1 MSNTR
6 QLKDQLI
13 KSMNDEQ
20 LAKTI
25 ISMQM
30 MSGLFSETDIERTIK
45 EVCSRV
51 HTTDPVLLAL
61 QDKIVK
67 RFEELV

>member
-1 MSNTR
+1 MSNTS
-6 QLKDQLI
+6 QLKDQLL
-13 KSMNDEQ
+13 KSMTDEQ

-30 MSGLFSETDIERTIK
+30 MLGLFSETDIKRTIK

-51 HTTDPVLLAL
+51 HTTDSVLLAL

-67 RFEELV
+67 RAAELA